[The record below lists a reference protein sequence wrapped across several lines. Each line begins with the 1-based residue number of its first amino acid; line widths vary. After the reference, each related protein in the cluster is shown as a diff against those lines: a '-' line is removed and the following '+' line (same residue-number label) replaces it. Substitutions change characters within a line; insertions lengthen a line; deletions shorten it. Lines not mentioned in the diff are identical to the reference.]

1 MPELPEVQTVVDRLD
16 PALAGARIAK
26 VRLRRRDIVK
36 HGAATFTRRISG
48 RTVRGVSR
56 HGKRIIWELDSGERL
71 NIHLGMTG
79 TLVLSPAGAEVAAHT
94 HLRIS
99 FAGKSEEVRFRDPR
113 RFGGVWLSSAA
124 ASGSKGR
131 FSIPLGPDALS
142 LRLPEFRKIA
152 RCDRQIKPL
161 LLDQR
166 VIAGLGNIYTDE
178 ALFKARIHPR
188 RKASQLRD
196 GEVAALLRS
205 IRAVLRAAI
214 AAGGSSISDYRNAD
228 GEEGWFQL
236 KHVVYGR
243 EGMPCRRCRGAIER
257 ETVGSRSSHFC
268 PRCQPTRRSGP
279 SAPHP
284 VD

>member
-16 PALAGARIAK
+16 PALAGARIVK

-36 HGAATFTRRISG
+36 HGAAAFTRKLTGRI
-48 RTVRGVSR
+48 VRAVRR
-56 HGKRIIWELDSGERL
+56 HGKRIMWELDSGEWL

-79 TLVLSPAGAEVAAHT
+79 TLVLSQAGAEVAAHT
-94 HLRIS
+94 HLMIS
-99 FAGKSEEVRFRDPR
+99 FAGRREEVRFRDPR

-131 FSIPLGPDALS
+131 FGVPLGPDALS
-142 LRLPEFRKIA
+142 LRLPEFREIA

-178 ALFKARIHPR
+178 ALFRARIHPR
-188 RKASQLRD
+188 RKASQLAD
-196 GEVAALLRS
+196 GEVAVLLRS

-236 KHVVYGR
+236 KHAVYGR
-243 EGMPCRRCRGAIER
+243 EGMPCRRCRTRIVRAA
-257 ETVGSRSSHFC
+257 VGSRSSHFC

-279 SAPHP
+279 SAPRP
-284 VD
+284 AG

>member
-1 MPELPEVQTVVDRLD
+1 MPELPEVQTVVNRLD
-16 PALAGARIAK
+16 PALAGVRIAK

-36 HGAATFTRRISG
+36 HGAATFTRRLRG

-56 HGKRIIWELDSGERL
+56 HGKRIIWELDSGESL

-79 TLVLSPAGAEVAAHT
+79 TLVLSPAGAEVAPHT

-99 FAGKSEEVRFRDPR
+99 LAGRSEEVRFRDPR

-124 ASGSKGR
+124 ASGSTGR

-142 LRLPEFRKIA
+142 LKLPEFRKIA
-152 RCDRQIKPL
+152 RCHRQIKPL

-178 ALFKARIHPR
+178 ALHRARVHPR
-188 RKASQLRD
+188 TKASDLRD
-196 GEVAALLRS
+196 GEVAALLKS

-236 KHVVYGR
+236 KHAVYGR
-243 EGMPCRRCRGAIER
+243 EGMACRRCRAKIR
-257 ETVGSRSSHFC
+257 RAAVGSRSSHFC

-279 SAPHP
+279 SALHP
-284 VD
+284 AD